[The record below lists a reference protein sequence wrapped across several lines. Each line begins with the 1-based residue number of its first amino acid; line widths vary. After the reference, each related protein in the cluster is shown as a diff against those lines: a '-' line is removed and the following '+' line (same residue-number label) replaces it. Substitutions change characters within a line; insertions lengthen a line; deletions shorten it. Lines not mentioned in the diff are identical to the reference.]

1 MRAAATGGVI
11 GGFALLV
18 LGTMPAAAQTC
29 AGVEWRV
36 NAQTIALQGVVSG
49 QIEAAQAAMLALDQT
64 NRARL
69 LSALK
74 VMTKQE
80 SASTDQTVLMEQKAG
95 EAAASAITT
104 STRNQEIAAAQNRY
118 RATGYGAC
126 AVGTKASSFYAAVKA
141 APQARAQ
148 ILQTV
153 SWKPGAYGSQSAWA
167 SGVGASG
174 PFDANSL
181 FAGDTTKAAQYISFV
196 MGPPDLEEKTAGA
209 GSDARKVDK
218 AGRDALKSTAA
229 YVMASIASDY
239 ATGGPVEKLRAM
251 NAHWL
256 ASDGGEAWSA
266 KMADQPERGV
276 LQDAIRV
283 EAANLVTLAFN
294 LKSGVRQEAVTAAY
308 LLARIKAA
316 MGPAIVEPA
325 VAPAAGGAR

>member
-11 GGFALLV
+11 GALALVV
-18 LGTMPAAAQTC
+18 LGTMPALAQTC

-49 QIEAAQAAMLALDQT
+49 QIESAQAAMLALDQA

-141 APQARAQ
+141 APQARTQ

-167 SGVGASG
+167 SGVGAEQARLPERRRPGCVARPAESAV
-174 PFDANSL
+174 PR
-181 FAGDTTKAAQYISFV
+181 AGCPREA
-196 MGPPDLEEKTAGA
+196 LGA
-209 GSDARKVDK
+209 GGRIPLPL
-218 AGRDALKSTAA
+218 AGHLQW
-229 YVMASIASDY
+229 
-239 ATGGPVEKLRAM
+239 TGAG
-251 NAHWL
+251 
-256 ASDGGEAWSA
+256 
-266 KMADQPERGV
+266 
-276 LQDAIRV
+276 
-283 EAANLVTLAFN
+283 
-294 LKSGVRQEAVTAAY
+294 
-308 LLARIKAA
+308 LL
-316 MGPAIVEPA
+316 P
-325 VAPAAGGAR
+325 